1 MAELVV
7 ALDVDSNAE
16 ALRVVDQLPDLGWV
30 KIGPV
35 LFVREGPQLVRLLK
49 QRGLRVF
56 LDLKWHDIPN
66 TVAGAVRAAGELG
79 VDLATV
85 HALGGEAM
93 LMAARAACSND
104 MRLVAVTVL
113 TSHSPREYWTTMG
126 NSGANEVSG
135 ETVRLARLAMD
146 AGVHGVVTSPLEIAA
161 IREVLGAEPLIVVPG
176 IRPAGSA
183 TDDQRRTAD
192 PASAVADGATHL
204 VVGRPITRAENPAEV
219 YQSIRR
225 ESRCVR

>member
-1 MAELVV
+1 VAELVV

-66 TVAGAVRAAGELG
+66 TVAAAVGAAGELG

-93 LMAARAACSND
+93 LMAARAACGND

-113 TSHSPREYWTTMG
+113 TSHSPREYWATMG

-135 ETVRLARLAMD
+135 ETVRLARLALD

-225 ESRCVR
+225 ESRCVG